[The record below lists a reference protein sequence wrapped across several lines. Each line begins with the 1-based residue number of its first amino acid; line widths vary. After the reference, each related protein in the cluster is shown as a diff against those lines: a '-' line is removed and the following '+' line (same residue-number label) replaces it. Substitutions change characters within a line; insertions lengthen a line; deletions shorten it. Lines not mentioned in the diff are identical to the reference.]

1 MTSHLFQLISYA
13 RRLFHKHSWSFQPW
27 AICLSNIRESDMTKR
42 ETGKLCSCNLYCI
55 QNIQILK
62 DHIFFLGGGGA
73 RGKLFC
79 FFKVLMHF
87 RLNWKLEVLVYE
99 GPEAGGRDEG
109 TRAQEKKP
117 LGERTRNNS
126 AGLEQRPSRAE
137 GKGSHITA
145 PPC

>member
-1 MTSHLFQLISYA
+1 MQSILYSKYSNTKGSY
-13 RRLFHKHSWSFQPW
+13 
-27 AICLSNIRESDMTKR
+27 
-42 ETGKLCSCNLYCI
+42 
-55 QNIQILK
+55 
-62 DHIFFLGGGGA
+62 FFFGGGGA